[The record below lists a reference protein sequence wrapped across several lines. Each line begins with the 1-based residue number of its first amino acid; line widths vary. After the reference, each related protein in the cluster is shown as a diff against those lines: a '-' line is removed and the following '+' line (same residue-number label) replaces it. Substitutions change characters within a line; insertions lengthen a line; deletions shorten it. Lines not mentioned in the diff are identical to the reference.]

1 MAKRQPPRPP
11 VPPRPS
17 KRDKEWLGSLRGSL
31 KEARERLEADRQARE
46 AAERNPK
53 SVILD
58 PATLAGRKW
67 DAASVLHTTLG
78 GVQRPI
84 TQDDLAAF
92 RHNIKLL
99 QGRLGRGGIT
109 ARQVIDLSGKYLAPG
124 KGTDRQRAA
133 REIHHAIPSSFNKG
147 ALHVITDAGGQTPNV
162 KRHHVLVQF
171 PNWDVAVMDVNR
183 TPDEAAR
190 WLLSQPLKYECDCG
204 RHRFFFRYICTAGGF
219 NAGRPEHG
227 YPKIRNPNLTGVA
240 CKHVV
245 RVMTEI
251 DATDARFRSII
262 ARAIKAARDKD
273 VTLKRIQTAQA
284 EAARQAG
291 QSARTIRS
299 SEAIDRRRTL
309 ARERAAA
316 RASSR
321 SAPAPRQRGLLGRTR
336 EVAAA
341 VASRFG
347 ITSDVATKILNFIRR
362 RGG

>member
-1 MAKRQPPRPP
+1 MAQLPRLPAL
-11 VPPRPS
+11 PRPS
-17 KRDKEWLGSLRGSL
+17 KPDQEWLGKIRGSL
-31 KEARERLEADRQARE
+31 KEARKRLAADRRARE
-46 AAERNPK
+46 AADRAPK
-53 SVILD
+53 PVILD
-58 PATLAGRKW
+58 PATLSGRKW

-78 GVQRPI
+78 GVRRPI

-92 RHNIKLL
+92 RHNIRLL

-133 REIHHAIPSSFNKG
+133 REIHHAIPSSFSKG
-147 ALHVITDAGGQTPNV
+147 ELHVITDAGGQTPNV
-162 KRHHVLVQF
+162 RRHHVLVRF
-171 PNWDVAVMDVNR
+171 PHWDIAVMDVNK
-183 TPDEAAR
+183 TPDEAAL

-227 YPKIRNPNLTGVA
+227 YPKIRNPNLIGVA

-251 DATDARFRSII
+251 DAMDARFRSII
-262 ARAIKAARDKD
+262 TRAIKAARDKD
-273 VTLKRIQTAQA
+273 SKVKRIQTTQA
-284 EAARQAG
+284 EAERQARK
-291 QSARTIRS
+291 SARPIRS
-299 SEAIDRRRTL
+299 SEAIERRRTL

-316 RASSR
+316 RAATR
-321 SAPAPRQRGLLGRTR
+321 SAPPPRPRGLLGRTR
-336 EVAAA
+336 DMAAA
-341 VASRFG
+341 IASRFG
-347 ITSDVATKILNFIRR
+347 IAREIATKIINFFIRR

>member
-1 MAKRQPPRPP
+1 MAKRRARPP

-17 KRDKEWLGSLRGSL
+17 KSDQEWLGRIRGSL

-46 AAERNPK
+46 AADRNPK

-58 PATLAGRKW
+58 PATLSGRKW

-84 TQDDLAAF
+84 TPDDLAAF

-133 REIHHAIPSSFNKG
+133 REIHHAVPSSFSKG
-147 ALHVITDAGGQTPNV
+147 EMHVITNAGPDSTL

-171 PNWDVAVMDVNR
+171 PHWDVAVMDVNQ
-183 TPDEAAR
+183 TPEEAAR

-227 YPKIRNPNLTGVA
+227 YPKIRNPNLIGVA

-284 EAARQAG
+284 DAERQAG
-291 QSARTIRS
+291 QSARPIRS
-299 SEAIDRRRTL
+299 SEAIARRQSL
-309 ARERAAA
+309 AREIAAA

-321 SAPAPRQRGLLGRTR
+321 SAPAPRPRGLLGRTR
-336 EVAAA
+336 DMAAA

-347 ITSDVATKILNFIRR
+347 IARDVATKILNFIRR

>member
-1 MAKRQPPRPP
+1 MAKRRARPP
-11 VPPRPS
+11 VTPRPS
-17 KRDKEWLGSLRGSL
+17 KADQEWLGRIRGSL
-31 KEARERLEADRQARE
+31 KEARQRLEDDRQARE
-46 AAERNPK
+46 AAERAPK

-58 PATLAGRKW
+58 PATLSGRKW
-67 DAASVLHTTLG
+67 DAAAVLHTTLG

-84 TQDDLAAF
+84 TPDDLAAF

-124 KGTDRQRAA
+124 LGTDRQRAQ
-133 REIHHAIPSSFNKG
+133 REIHHAIPASFNKG
-147 ALHVITDAGGQTPNV
+147 ELHVITDAGGQTPNV

-171 PNWDVAVMDVNR
+171 PHWDVAVMDVNR

-190 WLLSQPLKYECDCG
+190 WLLAQPVKTDCDCG
-204 RHRFFFRYICTAGGF
+204 RWRFFFRFIATAGGW

-227 YPKIRNPNLTGVA
+227 YPKIRNPNLIGVA

-245 RVMTEI
+245 RTMTEI
-251 DATDARFRSII
+251 DATDARFRAIL

-284 EAARQAG
+284 DAERQAG
-291 QSARTIRS
+291 QSARPIRS
-299 SEAIDRRRTL
+299 SDAIARRQSL
-309 ARERAAA
+309 AREIAAA

-321 SAPAPRQRGLLGRTR
+321 SAPAPRPRGLLGRTR
-336 EVAAA
+336 DMAAA

-347 ITSDVATKILNFIRR
+347 LARDVAAKIINFVLR
-362 RGG
+362 RGK